1 MSPGEVRAQL
11 LKQLIRV
18 AERLPNGLLQRL
30 VSDAQFFADWNLGK
44 KKARASARVSQF
56 HAWQEKAEDKRW
68 KGINPQ
74 RHLEP

>member
-1 MSPGEVRAQL
+1 VSPGEVRAQL

-30 VSDAQFFADWNLGK
+30 VSDAQFFSDWNMGK

-56 HAWQEKAEDKRW
+56 HAWQEKAEEKRW
-68 KGINPQ
+68 KEINLQ
-74 RHLEP
+74 RHQEP

>member
-30 VSDAQFFADWNLGK
+30 VSDAQFFSDWNMGK

-56 HAWQEKAEDKRW
+56 HAWQEKAEEKRW

>member
-30 VSDAQFFADWNLGK
+30 VSDAQFFSDWNMGK

-56 HAWQEKAEDKRW
+56 HAWQEKAEEKRW
-68 KGINPQ
+68 KGIDAGRP
-74 RHLEP
+74 R

>member
-30 VSDAQFFADWNLGK
+30 VSDAQFFSDWNMGK

-56 HAWQEKAEDKRW
+56 HAWQEKAEEKRW
-68 KGINPQ
+68 KEINLQ
-74 RHLEP
+74 RHQEP

>member
-11 LKQLIRV
+11 LKQLIRI

-30 VSDAQFFADWNLGK
+30 VSDATFFSDWNMGK

-56 HAWQEKAEDKRW
+56 HAWQEKAEEKRW
-68 KGINPQ
+68 KGIDASRP
-74 RHLEP
+74 R